1 MNRAAIIGNL
11 LRRASLTPPD
21 LLAADVANALHDAG
35 GNHLV
40 LYVVDYEQETLQP
53 VALAS
58 DLLDERPKGV
68 NIEGTMAGRSF
79 QSQHVLSS
87 ETDDGWRVW
96 APVRERAERIGVL
109 ELGFPNV
116 EADIDRDE
124 LLALADDLGLLVGH
138 LTHTAGRYTDLIEL
152 RRRRRPMNLAAE
164 MQWDLLP
171 PLSFSSPELAIAG
184 LLEPAYFVA
193 GDAFDYSLNG
203 EMLGF
208 AIIDAMGHGVH
219 STLASTLALG
229 AFRYGR
235 RRGLELTVIAEHI
248 DDAVA
253 EHFHGDCFVTGHLA
267 SLDVGT
273 GELRWVNA
281 GHPPPLLMRGA
292 KVVAELACEPCLPLR
307 AGDRHRRDRLLP
319 AAAGRP
325 GPVLFRRG
333 HRGPALVRGPVR
345 PRTAGRSRWSSTSAP
360 ACCPRRRCDGWP
372 PASGS
377 TGVGSWRTTPPW
389 CSWSGSPAAEAG
401 YPPVSTGAGK
411 GKRSGPKGLR
421 SSCADR
427 GGQVWLV
434 AAGSLDGVTNA
445 GELRGGLL
453 AQLGQGHDADH
464 GDEGE
469 KQGVLDECRSTL
481 AATAEHGPQVGRT
494 ALLPVSDQVHGLPSW
509 VSAPSGA
516 GTRLVSHV
524 SARRGPT

>member
-58 DLLDERPKGV
+58 ELLDERPKGV

-79 QSQHVLSS
+79 RSQQVLSA

-109 ELGFPNV
+109 ELGFPDV

-235 RRGLELTVIAEHI
+235 RRALELTVIAEHI

-267 SLDVGT
+267 SFDVAT

-281 GHPPPLLMRGA
+281 GHPPPLLLRGA
-292 KVVAELACEPCLPLR
+292 KVVAELACEPCLPFGLGISIAEIGYCR
-307 AGDRHRRDRLLP
+307 LQPGDR
-319 AAAGRP
+319 
-325 GPVLFRRG
+325 VLFY
-333 HRGPALVRGPVR
+333 
-345 PRTAGRSRWSSTSAP
+345 S
-360 ACCPRRRCDGWP
+360 DGAIEAR
-372 PASGS
+372 PASG
-377 TGVGSWRTTPPW
+377 
-389 CSWSGSPAAEAG
+389 EQF
-401 YPPVSTGAGK
+401 
-411 GKRSGPKGLR
+411 GL
-421 SSCADR
+421 D
-427 GGQVWLV
+427 
-434 AAGSLDGVTNA
+434 
-445 GELRGGLL
+445 
-453 AQLGQGHDADH
+453 
-464 GDEGE
+464 
-469 KQGVLDECRSTL
+469 
-481 AATAEHGPQVGRT
+481 
-494 ALLPVSDQVHGLPSW
+494 
-509 VSAPSGA
+509 
-516 GTRLVSHV
+516 RLVSEV
-524 SARRGPT
+524 EQYIGAGVLPSETLRRLAARLRQHRGGELEDDATLVFLEWQPGR